1 MYFFGQTNDIKCLLI
16 ILIKCLK
23 GLMGVQRH
31 QLSESLKV
39 TDGGTDLL
47 GLVLELL
54 SHPERSK
61 QIRRN

>member
-39 TDGGTDLL
+39 TDGGTDFL
-47 GLVLELL
+47 GVGA
-54 SHPERSK
+54 
-61 QIRRN
+61 